1 VPRISFFYG
10 IAVWMYPS
18 DHGRPHLHAT
28 YAEHQVSIA
37 IDSGE
42 VLSGRLPRRQLSL
55 IRKWISLHQVELFA
69 NWERAKNHQDLA
81 KIDPL
86 P

>member
-1 VPRISFFYG
+1 MPRISFFYG
-10 IAVWMYPS
+10 IAVWMYPG

-28 YAEHQVSIA
+28 YGEHQASIA

-42 VLSGRLPRRQLSL
+42 VLGGRLPRRQLSL
-55 IRKWISLHQVELFA
+55 IRRWISLHDNELFA